1 MEMVILLWCYQMSSQ
16 VTVSAKIPAELKK
29 KLTKLGVNVSG
40 LMREALQ
47 SEVKRLER
55 ERLGKL
61 AEDAGA
67 ILQKIPAEE
76 IVESVRAS
84 RDNR

>member
-1 MEMVILLWCYQMSSQ
+1 MGSQ
-16 VTVSAKIPAELKK
+16 VTVSAKIPSELKK
-29 KLTKLGVNVSG
+29 KLNDLGVNVSG

-55 ERLGKL
+55 ERLRKL
-61 AEDAGA
+61 AQDAGA
-67 ILQKIPAEE
+67 ILQKIPEDE
-76 IVESVRAS
+76 IVQSVRAS

>member
-1 MEMVILLWCYQMSSQ
+1 MGSQ
-16 VTVSAKIPAELKK
+16 VTVCAKIPAELKK
-29 KLTKLGVNVSG
+29 KLAKLGVNVSG
-40 LMREALQ
+40 LVREALQ

-55 ERLGKL
+55 ERLRKL

-67 ILQKIPAEE
+67 ILQKVPAEE

>member
-1 MEMVILLWCYQMSSQ
+1 MRDQ
-16 VTVSAKIPAELKK
+16 VTVSAKIPGALKK
-29 KLTKLGVNVSG
+29 KLSKLGVNVSG
-40 LMREALQ
+40 IMRGALQ

-55 ERLGKL
+55 ERLSKL

-67 ILQKIPAEE
+67 ILQKIPPQE
-76 IVESVRAS
+76 IIESIRAS

>member
-1 MEMVILLWCYQMSSQ
+1 MGNQ
-16 VTVSAKIPAELKK
+16 VTVSAKIPSELKK
-29 KLTKLGVNVSG
+29 KLNELGVNVSG

-55 ERLGKL
+55 QRLRRL

-67 ILQKIPAEE
+67 ILQKIPEDE
-76 IVESVRAS
+76 IVESVRAG

>member
-1 MEMVILLWCYQMSSQ
+1 MANQ
-16 VTVSAKIPAELKK
+16 VTVSAKIPSALKK
-29 KLTKLGVNVSG
+29 KLNELGVNVSG
-40 LMREALQ
+40 FMRGALQ

-55 ERLGKL
+55 ERLSKL

-67 ILQKIPAEE
+67 ILQKIPPQE
-76 IVESVRAS
+76 IIESIRAS

>member
-1 MEMVILLWCYQMSSQ
+1 MGSQ
-16 VTVSAKIPAELKK
+16 VTVCAKIPAELKK
-29 KLTKLGVNVSG
+29 KLAKLGVNVSG
-40 LMREALQ
+40 LVREALQ
-47 SEVKRLER
+47 SEVERLER
-55 ERLGKL
+55 ERLRKL

-67 ILQKIPAEE
+67 ILQKVPVEE

>member
-1 MEMVILLWCYQMSSQ
+1 MGNQ
-16 VTVSAKIPAELKK
+16 VTVSAKIPSELKK
-29 KLTKLGVNVSG
+29 KLNELGVNVSG

-55 ERLGKL
+55 QRLRKL

-67 ILQKIPAEE
+67 ILHKIPEDE
-76 IVESVRAS
+76 IVESVRAG
-84 RDNR
+84 RDNH

>member
-1 MEMVILLWCYQMSSQ
+1 MVIPLWCYDMGGQ
-16 VTVSAKIPAELKK
+16 VTVSAKVPSELKR
-29 KLTKLGVNVSG
+29 KLNKLGVNVSG
-40 LMREALQ
+40 LVREALE

-55 ERLGKL
+55 ERIRKL
-61 AEDAGA
+61 AEEAGA
-67 ILQKIPAEE
+67 ILQEIPEEE